1 MTPFEHL
8 QQFAQIFNRALA
20 ELPASQRQILS
31 DLATPHGEAL
41 AKAVG
46 PGTAPGP
53 GASTAAPEPGAVPGD
68 SRSQDHA

>member
-1 MTPFEHL
+1 MTPFDHL

-41 AKAVG
+41 AKAVA
-46 PGTAPGP
+46 PGTAPGSGAAVDAP
-53 GASTAAPEPGAVPGD
+53 GPGAVPGD
-68 SRSQDHA
+68 SRTQDHA

>member
-1 MTPFEHL
+1 MTPFDHL
-8 QQFAQIFNRALA
+8 QAFVMIFNRALA

-41 AKAVG
+41 AKAV
-46 PGTAPGP
+46 APGSAPVP
-53 GASTAAPEPGAVPGD
+53 GASNDDDERRGA